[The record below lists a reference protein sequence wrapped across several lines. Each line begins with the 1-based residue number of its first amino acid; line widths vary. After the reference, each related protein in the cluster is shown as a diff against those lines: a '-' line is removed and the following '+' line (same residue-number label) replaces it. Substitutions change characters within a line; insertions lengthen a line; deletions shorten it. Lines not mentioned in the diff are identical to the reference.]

1 MDQSQG
7 SATER
12 NPTVQPYK
20 GIDERLSDLESAVA
34 QLRRHGPATDG
45 GDGGLDR
52 GTVAKLRHVLEKY
65 FPHDNPPIEPA
76 EPGSLG
82 YSPFDDTPV
91 TQQFSD
97 GTDGNEA
104 GMRWPRQQ
112 TRKSVPASLSRNTL

>member
-7 SATER
+7 ATER
-12 NPTVQPYK
+12 NPTAQSYK

-34 QLRRHGPATDG
+34 QLRQGGNGSPAGSG
-45 GDGGLDR
+45 GIDR
-52 GTVAKLRHVLEKY
+52 GTLAKLHHVLAKY
-65 FPHDNPPIEPA
+65 FPHDNPEVEPA

-112 TRKSVPASLSRNTL
+112 TRKSVPDGLKRNTL